1 MDAAVVES
9 AFEQS
14 FPATIRLAAVRAA
27 TVATLYGL
35 PQDSR
40 PDLEQEALL
49 ELWRK
54 RTAYDPARGS
64 WRTFA
69 ERIVANRMVSLMRSM
84 HSDKAGNSRMTP
96 IESARGL
103 SAPMDRGDLRL
114 DVWVVLG
121 RMSPFDRSVAFCLMD
136 HSAIETS
143 QKLGVSRA
151 TLYRSIKRLRAAFA
165 AAGFGSGWRR
175 QEEGR

>member
-1 MDAAVVES
+1 VVETI
-9 AFEQS
+9 FEQS
-14 FPATIRLAAVRAA
+14 YQAASRLAAVRSAA
-27 TVATLYGL
+27 MVRLYGL

-69 ERIVANRMVSLMRSM
+69 ERVVANRMVSLMRSI
-84 HSDKAGNSRMTP
+84 HSDKAGTSRETP
-96 IESARGL
+96 LDESVWSL
-103 SAPMDRGDLRL
+103 SAPMDRGDLRI

-121 RMSPFDRSVAFCLMD
+121 RMSLFDRTVAFCLID

-143 QKLGVSRA
+143 QELGVSRA
-151 TLYRSIKRLRAAFA
+151 TAYRSIKRLRAAFA
-165 AAGFGSGWRR
+165 AAGFASGGRR
-175 QEEGR
+175 QEKGR

>member
-1 MDAAVVES
+1 MVEAV
-9 AFEQS
+9 FEQS
-14 FPATIRLAAVRAA
+14 YQAASRLAAVRSAMM
-27 TVATLYGL
+27 VTLYGL

-69 ERIVANRMVSLMRSM
+69 ERVVANRMVSLMRSM
-84 HSDKAGNSRMTP
+84 HSDKAGNSRETP
-96 IESARGL
+96 IESAWGL
-103 SAPMDRGDLRL
+103 SAPMDRGDLRV

-121 RMSPFDRSVAFCLMD
+121 RMSPFDRTVALCLID

-143 QKLGVSRA
+143 QKLGVARA
-151 TLYRSIKRLRAAFA
+151 TVYRSINRLRAAFA
-165 AAGFGSGWRR
+165 AAGFGSGGRR
-175 QEEGR
+175 QEKGR

>member
-1 MDAAVVES
+1 MVEAV
-9 AFEQS
+9 FEQS
-14 FPATIRLAAVRAA
+14 YQAASRLAAVRSAA
-27 TVATLYGL
+27 MVALYGL

-49 ELWRK
+49 EIWRK

-69 ERIVANRMVSLMRSM
+69 ERVVANRMVSLMRSM
-84 HSDKAGNSRMTP
+84 HSDKAGKSREAP
-96 IESARGL
+96 FESARGL
-103 SAPMDRGDLRL
+103 AAPMERGDLRL

-121 RMSPFDRSVAFCLMD
+121 RMSPFDRTVAFCLID
-136 HSAIETS
+136 HSAIETG

-151 TLYRSIKRLRAAFA
+151 TVYRSIIRLRAAFV
-165 AAGFGSGWRR
+165 AAGFGSGGRR
-175 QEEGR
+175 QEKGR

>member
-1 MDAAVVES
+1 MVEAV
-9 AFEQS
+9 FEQS
-14 FPATIRLAAVRAA
+14 YQAASRLAAVRSAA
-27 TVATLYGL
+27 VVTLYGL

-69 ERIVANRMVSLMRSM
+69 ERVVANRMVSLMRSM
-84 HSDKAGNSRMTP
+84 HSDKARKSRETP

-103 SAPMDRGDLRL
+103 SVPMDRGDLRV

-121 RMSPFDRSVAFCLMD
+121 RMSPFDQTVAACLID

-143 QKLGVSRA
+143 QKLGVARA
-151 TLYRSIKRLRAAFA
+151 TVYRSIKRMRAAFA
-165 AAGFGSGWRR
+165 VAGFGSSGRR
-175 QEEGR
+175 QEKGR

>member
-35 PQDSR
+35 PAESR
-40 PDLEQEALL
+40 RDLEQEALL

-54 RTAYDPARGS
+54 RTAYAPARGS

-69 ERIVANRMVSLMRSM
+69 ERVVANRMVSLMRSM
-84 HSDKAGNSRMTP
+84 HSDKSGSSKQTS

-103 SAPMDRGDLRL
+103 SAPMDRGDLRV

-121 RMSPFDRSVAFCLMD
+121 RISPFDRTVAVCLID
-136 HSAIETS
+136 YSAIETS
-143 QKLGVSRA
+143 QKLGVARA
-151 TLYRSIKRLRAAFA
+151 TVYRSIKRMRAAFA
-165 AAGFGSGWRR
+165 AEGFGSGGRH
-175 QEEGR
+175 QEKGR